1 MRATLAM
8 LALTIPLAAA
18 PALAQDSDTNNSERS
33 VVGQAVDGVKE
44 GGRLIG
50 HGARDA
56 TKAIGHGTRDAV
68 HAVGDTA
75 DEVTTEIGH
84 GTRDAAKE
92 TGNFFT
98 RIGHAFRDG
107 WNDLTK

>member
-1 MRATLAM
+1 MRAIVAI
-8 LALTIPLAAA
+8 LALTIPLAGA
-18 PALAQDSDTNNSERS
+18 PAMAKDGDSNERS
-33 VVGQAVDGVKE
+33 PVGQAVDGVKE
-44 GGRLIG
+44 GGRAIG

-68 HAVGDTA
+68 HTVGDTA

-107 WNDLTK
+107 WNDLTD